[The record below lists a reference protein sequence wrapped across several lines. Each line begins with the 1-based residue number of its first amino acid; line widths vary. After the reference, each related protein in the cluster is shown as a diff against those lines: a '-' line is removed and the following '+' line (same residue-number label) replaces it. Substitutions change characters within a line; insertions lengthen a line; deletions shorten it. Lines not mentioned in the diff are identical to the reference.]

1 MAQSDIPKV
10 NSQKIIKPWMQV
22 KIDFPPALMTASHS
36 TPVVVN
42 AKVDGHDLHRIY
54 RVGGSVVELMYEHCF
69 IQLDKEAH
77 MRLKPHKASLIGFLG
92 EKVCPWEKLLC
103 Q

>member
-1 MAQSDIPKV
+1 
-10 NSQKIIKPWMQV
+10 
-22 KIDFPPALMTASHS
+22 MTASHS

-69 IQLDKEAH
+69 IQLDKYNIIMGRPGISTFGAIVSIAH
-77 MRLKPHKASLIGFLG
+77 AMIKFPTKAGVCTILSKIARL
-92 EKVCPWEKLLC
+92 
-103 Q
+103 